1 MCENNY
7 VRIRVYFTNL
17 SAVHVHGARW
27 NGLRQQT
34 NEEKVATDVLM
45 TLSMRK

>member
-7 VRIRVYFTNL
+7 VRIRIYFTNL
-17 SAVHVHGARW
+17 STVHGARW